1 MTAVLRGCHTNET
14 EGKRFPRQRYGL
26 RRKWRPKIFAAAGR
40 QSADMLEN
48 PADAGT
54 ARGRGAGDDE
64 LLGRMRAAFAVDPQA
79 FLDVERAL
87 RGAEWPQ
94 RTAVDAEQRAE
105 LVGGEACRQRGA
117 EVEAQ
122 HERLVALAAAA
133 RGGEQLVLAAQFAP
147 VGRQDQQAAVD
158 QAMAAGVAVVAHLQT
173 AALRRLA
180 PVELDLGDPLAE
192 RPARQDRGRIAI
204 GEGQGPMRPGGT
216 EPARE
221 GLGDGGA

>member
-26 RRKWRPKIFAAAGR
+26 RRKWRPKIFDAAR
-40 QSADMLEN
+40 RRSADMFEDA
-48 PADAGT
+48 ADAGT

-87 RGAEWPQ
+87 RGAELPQ

-117 EVEAQ
+117 EGEAQ
-122 HERLVALAAAA
+122 HERLVALAAGP
-133 RGGEQLVLAAQFAP
+133 RGGGQGGLAAP
-147 VGRQDQQAAVD
+147 VGAGGRQGA
-158 QAMAAGVAVVAHLQT
+158 
-173 AALRRLA
+173 
-180 PVELDLGDPLAE
+180 
-192 RPARQDRGRIAI
+192 
-204 GEGQGPMRPGGT
+204 QG
-216 EPARE
+216 
-221 GLGDGGA
+221 